1 MKKLLLLSFI
11 FSSFFS
17 FSQENQNL
25 SIGFESN
32 SQYYLDDSKT
42 GDFTETNRFRSNN
55 YLKIDYTLNHFY
67 FGVQLESYEPKAL
80 LNYSP
85 DLNKTDLGLYYTG
98 YKTEKL
104 DITVGHFYD
113 QFGSGLIL
121 RSWEDRQLGINNAL
135 KGIRVKYSPT
145 NYIELTSLYGNQ
157 RKGFDTS
164 NGAIYGFDT
173 DVNISDAFQLEN
185 SFLNVGFSYVG
196 RTQDNS
202 ITAYQFNHLT
212 NSFAT
217 RLDYSK
223 GNFYSSVEYVAKEKD
238 AIIISGQTKNAKKGS
253 AYLLNFGYAKKGL
266 GIDATFRRLENMN
279 FYSEREASGN
289 IYNQSIINYLPA
301 LTKQHDYSLTNIY
314 VYQAQP
320 QVSFQDPTLMKS
332 GEIGGQID
340 LFYSLKKGTAL
351 GGKYGAKIAINT
363 SYWSGLKGD
372 YDYANTNYDTS
383 FLGFGE
389 NYFSDFSIEVRK
401 KWSKQWN
408 SIFYYVNQSYNKR
421 YIEETFG
428 KVTTNIVVGEA
439 TYKLGKGK
447 SLRFEAQHLWTKDDK
462 KNWVGSTVEFNV
474 SSQLAFYI
482 NDMYNYGNAD
492 ASKKIHYYNVGGSYI
507 YNAHRF
513 ALNYGRQRGG
523 LLCVGGV
530 CRYVA
535 ESTGISASVIMSF

>member
-428 KVTTNIVVGEA
+428 KATTNIVVGEA